1 MHLCSTDLYSKLSV
15 ILTIKIIK
23 IMALATQLYLVT
35 KDIAIRS
42 GLIESRYR
50 IADGRFVLD
59 NKDLSRVRFT
69 PDEYISGLAGV
80 EKVSDDEAETLIA
93 QNGYQMGDE
102 VEQQQVQQQESE
114 TVTETQDVEET
125 PTDETEQEQDEITN
139 EDVGDVE
146 GILGGGNDDNEQQE
160 TNENTEE

>member
-1 MHLCSTDLYSKLSV
+1 
-15 ILTIKIIK
+15 
-23 IMALATQLYLVT
+23 MALATQLYLVT

-80 EKVSDDEAETLIA
+80 EKVSDEDAETLIA
-93 QNGYQMGDE
+93 QNGYQMGDD
-102 VEQQQVQQQESE
+102 VEQQQAHQQAHQQESE

-125 PTDETEQEQDEITN
+125 PTDETEQEQEEITN

-146 GILGGGNDDNEQQE
+146 DILGGGNNDNEQQE
-160 TNENTEE
+160 IIENTHE

>member
-1 MHLCSTDLYSKLSV
+1 
-15 ILTIKIIK
+15 
-23 IMALATQLYLVT
+23 MALATQLYLVT
-35 KDIAIRS
+35 RDIAIRS

-50 IADGRFVLD
+50 ITDGRFVLD

-80 EKVSDDEAETLIA
+80 EKVSGEEAETLIA
-93 QNGYQMGDE
+93 QNGYQMGEE
-102 VEQQQVQQQESE
+102 VEQQQAQQQEN
-114 TVTETQDVEET
+114 ETQDVEET
-125 PTDETEQEQDEITN
+125 PTDEAEQEQEEITN

-146 GILGGGNDDNEQQE
+146 DILGGGNNDNEQQE

>member
-1 MHLCSTDLYSKLSV
+1 
-15 ILTIKIIK
+15 
-23 IMALATQLYLVT
+23 MALATQLYLVT

-80 EKVSDDEAETLIA
+80 EKVSGEEAETLIA
-93 QNGYQMGDE
+93 QNGYQMGEE
-102 VEQQQVQQQESE
+102 VEQQQAQQQEN
-114 TVTETQDVEET
+114 ETQDVEET
-125 PTDETEQEQDEITN
+125 TTDEAEQKQEEITN

-146 GILGGGNDDNEQQE
+146 DILGGGNDENEQQE

>member
-1 MHLCSTDLYSKLSV
+1 
-15 ILTIKIIK
+15 
-23 IMALATQLYLVT
+23 MALATQLYLVT

-80 EKVSDDEAETLIA
+80 EKVSDEDAETLIA
-93 QNGYQMGDE
+93 QNGYQMGDD
-102 VEQQQVQQQESE
+102 VEQQQAHQQAHQQESE

-125 PTDETEQEQDEITN
+125 PTDETEQEQEEITN

-146 GILGGGNDDNEQQE
+146 DILGGGNNDNEQQE
-160 TNENTEE
+160 INENTQE

>member
-1 MHLCSTDLYSKLSV
+1 
-15 ILTIKIIK
+15 
-23 IMALATQLYLVT
+23 MALATQLYLVT

-69 PDEYISGLAGV
+69 PYEYISGLAGV
-80 EKVSDDEAETLIA
+80 EKVSDEDAETLIA
-93 QNGYQMGDE
+93 QNGYQMGDD
-102 VEQQQVQQQESE
+102 VEQQQAHQQAHQQESE

-125 PTDETEQEQDEITN
+125 PTDETEQEQEEITN

-146 GILGGGNDDNEQQE
+146 DILGGGNNDNEQQE
-160 TNENTEE
+160 IIENTHE

>member
-1 MHLCSTDLYSKLSV
+1 
-15 ILTIKIIK
+15 
-23 IMALATQLYLVT
+23 MALATQLYLVT

-80 EKVSDDEAETLIA
+80 EKVSDEDAETLIA
-93 QNGYQMGDE
+93 QNGYQMGDD
-102 VEQQQVQQQESE
+102 VEQQQAHQQAHQQESE

-125 PTDETEQEQDEITN
+125 PTDETEQEQEEITN

-146 GILGGGNDDNEQQE
+146 DILGGGNNDNEQQE
-160 TNENTEE
+160 INENTQK

>member
-1 MHLCSTDLYSKLSV
+1 
-15 ILTIKIIK
+15 
-23 IMALATQLYLVT
+23 MALATQLYLVT

-93 QNGYQMGDE
+93 QNGYQMGED
-102 VEQQQVQQQESE
+102 VEQQQAQQQESE

-125 PTDETEQEQDEITN
+125 TN
-139 EDVGDVE
+139 ENVGDVE
-146 GILGGGNDDNEQQE
+146 DILCGGNNYNEKQE

>member
-1 MHLCSTDLYSKLSV
+1 
-15 ILTIKIIK
+15 
-23 IMALATQLYLVT
+23 MALATQLYLVT

-80 EKVSDDEAETLIA
+80 AKVSEDEAETLIA
-93 QNGYQMGDE
+93 QNGYQMGED
-102 VEQQQVQQQESE
+102 VEQQQAQQQESE
-114 TVTETQDVEET
+114 TVTEPQYVEET
-125 PTDETEQEQDEITN
+125 HTDETEQEQEEITN
-139 EDVGDVE
+139 KDVSDVE
-146 GILGGGNDDNEQQE
+146 DILGGGNNDNEQQE

>member
-1 MHLCSTDLYSKLSV
+1 
-15 ILTIKIIK
+15 
-23 IMALATQLYLVT
+23 MALATQLYLVT

-80 EKVSDDEAETLIA
+80 EKVSDEEAETLIS
-93 QNGYQMGDE
+93 QNGYQIGEE
-102 VEQQQVQQQESE
+102 VEQQQVQQHESE

-125 PTDETEQEQDEITN
+125 TN

-146 GILGGGNDDNEQQE
+146 DILGGDNNDNKQQE